1 MNINGIRILVVD
13 DDDLILDLLTTG
25 LEVLGVSQCKAVTT
39 GAEAL
44 DILDG
49 EESFDILLCDLNM
62 PGMDGLEFFRHL
74 ANKGFEGGVAI
85 ISGQDERIIQ
95 TAGKLALLH
104 NLNIVGT
111 LSKPLA
117 RNALQNLLED
127 YVPKMRSHHIGQDHS
142 LSPDDFRRGFDE
154 NEFFLVFQPKVSVKD
169 RTLIGVES
177 LVRWRHPDYGI
188 LSPFAFIPIIEQY
201 GMINELTDVV
211 FMKAMQQGSLW
222 NSTDGLDI
230 KVAVNISVDN
240 LHQLDLP
247 EKFAAVA
254 VAAGMKATNVM
265 VEVTE
270 SRLIHDLSTALEIM
284 MRLRMKGMRLSI
296 DDFGTGYSSLEQ
308 LKNVPFNELKIDR
321 AFVHGA
327 TKDTTARA
335 ILESSINLAKNLG
348 LSIVAEGVEDQED
361 WDLVAALGVDIV
373 QGYFIAKP
381 MTATA
386 LTDWALL

>member
-49 EESFDILLCDLNM
+49 EKSFDILLCDLNM

-95 TAGKLALLH
+95 TAGKLAQLH

-111 LSKPLA
+111 LSKPFT
-117 RNALQNLLED
+117 RNALQNLLEN
-127 YVPKMRSHHIGQDHS
+127 YVPKMRSHHRGQDHS

-270 SRLIHDLSTALEIM
+270 SRLIQDLSTALEIM
-284 MRLRMKGMRLSI
+284 MRLRLKGMLLSI

-308 LKNVPFNELKIDR
+308 LQNVPFNELKIDR